1 MDWFASIV
9 SSLNNVLWSYVLIG
23 LLICVGLWFTFCTR
37 FVQITNVREMFR
49 CVLEGSRTPRPEGHI
64 SPFQAFCISTA
75 SRVGVGN
82 IAGIAIAVVTG
93 GPGAIFWMWVI
104 ATLGA
109 ASGFIES
116 TLAQIYKVKKPGGGF
131 MGGPAYYIKNAL
143 GSPFWAGVFAV
154 LISVTYALIFN
165 SVQANTISLSI
176 ETTTGLKPAYTGL
189 ILAIVTGLVIFGGM
203 TRIAKVASFMVPF
216 MAGAYLLL
224 AFVVTCMNITE
235 VPRVL
240 LMIVTKAFSFDS
252 ITGAAIGVAL
262 MTGIKRGLF
271 SNEAGMGAVPN
282 AAAAADASH
291 PVKQG
296 LIQAMGVYFDTL
308 FVCTASAMLV
318 LLSPEWMMGSKLT
331 GIALV
336 QKSVAG
342 QLGEWTNFFMTV
354 IVLFF
359 AFSSIIGNYFYGE
372 MNMPFISKSKYAM
385 PIFRVFVVVMVF
397 VGSIASLSL
406 VWDLADLFMALMAIV
421 NLVAIFML
429 GKYAIAACA
438 ITAPRNA
445 EAFLIRSLIRESFRT
460 RKEFSAGR
468 VMRTPAEK
476 SIKIEFGTAW
486 VPFLF
491 LDSQMLPHCA
501 LWAITWSINTKAVSA
516 SKIGVAR
523 MPTQGSCLPLV
534 ETIVSFPSTVSVGI
548 S

>member
-1 MDWFASIV
+1 MDWFASII
-9 SSLNNVLWSYVLIG
+9 SSLNNILWSYILIG

-131 MGGPAYYIKNAL
+131 MGGPAYYIKNTL

-406 VWDLADLFMALMAIV
+406 VWDMADLFMALMAIV

-429 GKYAIAACA
+429 GKYAIAALRDYNA
-438 ITAPRNA
+438 QKRRGILDPVFDPRILPDKKGVQCWPRD
-445 EAFLIRSLIRESFRT
+445 EDRR
-460 RKEFSAGR
+460 RKA
-468 VMRTPAEK
+468 
-476 SIKIEFGTAW
+476 
-486 VPFLF
+486 
-491 LDSQMLPHCA
+491 
-501 LWAITWSINTKAVSA
+501 N
-516 SKIGVAR
+516 
-523 MPTQGSCLPLV
+523 
-534 ETIVSFPSTVSVGI
+534 
-548 S
+548 

>member
-1 MDWFASIV
+1 M
-9 SSLNNVLWSYVLIG
+9 
-23 LLICVGLWFTFCTR
+23 
-37 FVQITNVREMFR
+37 
-49 CVLEGSRTPRPEGHI
+49 
-64 SPFQAFCISTA
+64 
-75 SRVGVGN
+75 
-82 IAGIAIAVVTG
+82 
-93 GPGAIFWMWVI
+93 
-104 ATLGA
+104 
-109 ASGFIES
+109 
-116 TLAQIYKVKKPGGGF
+116 
-131 MGGPAYYIKNAL
+131 
-143 GSPFWAGVFAV
+143 
-154 LISVTYALIFN
+154 
-165 SVQANTISLSI
+165 
-176 ETTTGLKPAYTGL
+176 
-189 ILAIVTGLVIFGGM
+189 
-203 TRIAKVASFMVPF
+203 
-216 MAGAYLLL
+216 
-224 AFVVTCMNITE
+224 TCMNITE

-429 GKYAIAACA
+429 GKYAIAALRDYSA
-438 ITAPRNA
+438 QKRRGILDPIFDPRILPDKKGVQCWPRD
-445 EAFLIRSLIRESFRT
+445 EDPR
-460 RKEFSAGR
+460 RK
-468 VMRTPAEK
+468 V
-476 SIKIEFGTAW
+476 
-486 VPFLF
+486 
-491 LDSQMLPHCA
+491 
-501 LWAITWSINTKAVSA
+501 N
-516 SKIGVAR
+516 
-523 MPTQGSCLPLV
+523 
-534 ETIVSFPSTVSVGI
+534 
-548 S
+548 

>member
-131 MGGPAYYIKNAL
+131 M
-143 GSPFWAGVFAV
+143 
-154 LISVTYALIFN
+154 
-165 SVQANTISLSI
+165 
-176 ETTTGLKPAYTGL
+176 
-189 ILAIVTGLVIFGGM
+189 GGM

-429 GKYAIAACA
+429 GKYAIAALRDYSA
-438 ITAPRNA
+438 QKRRGILDPIFDPRILPDKKGVQCWPRD
-445 EAFLIRSLIRESFRT
+445 EDPR
-460 RKEFSAGR
+460 RK
-468 VMRTPAEK
+468 V
-476 SIKIEFGTAW
+476 
-486 VPFLF
+486 
-491 LDSQMLPHCA
+491 
-501 LWAITWSINTKAVSA
+501 N
-516 SKIGVAR
+516 
-523 MPTQGSCLPLV
+523 
-534 ETIVSFPSTVSVGI
+534 
-548 S
+548 

>member
-429 GKYAIAACA
+429 GKYAIAALRDYSA
-438 ITAPRNA
+438 QKRRGILDPIFDPRILPDKKGVQCWPRD
-445 EAFLIRSLIRESFRT
+445 EDPR
-460 RKEFSAGR
+460 RK
-468 VMRTPAEK
+468 V
-476 SIKIEFGTAW
+476 IKIEFGTAW
-486 VPFLF
+486 VRFYF
-491 LDSQMLPHCA
+491 WISQMLPHCA

>member
-1 MDWFASIV
+1 
-9 SSLNNVLWSYVLIG
+9 
-23 LLICVGLWFTFCTR
+23 
-37 FVQITNVREMFR
+37 MFR

-342 QLGEWTNFFMTV
+342 QLGEWTNFFMPV
-354 IVLFF
+354 IVLF
-359 AFSSIIGNYFYGE
+359 
-372 MNMPFISKSKYAM
+372 
-385 PIFRVFVVVMVF
+385 
-397 VGSIASLSL
+397 
-406 VWDLADLFMALMAIV
+406 V

-429 GKYAIAACA
+429 GKYAIAALRDYNA
-438 ITAPRNA
+438 QKRRGILDPVFDPRILPDKKGVQCWPRD
-445 EAFLIRSLIRESFRT
+445 EDRR
-460 RKEFSAGR
+460 RKA
-468 VMRTPAEK
+468 
-476 SIKIEFGTAW
+476 
-486 VPFLF
+486 
-491 LDSQMLPHCA
+491 
-501 LWAITWSINTKAVSA
+501 N
-516 SKIGVAR
+516 
-523 MPTQGSCLPLV
+523 
-534 ETIVSFPSTVSVGI
+534 
-548 S
+548 